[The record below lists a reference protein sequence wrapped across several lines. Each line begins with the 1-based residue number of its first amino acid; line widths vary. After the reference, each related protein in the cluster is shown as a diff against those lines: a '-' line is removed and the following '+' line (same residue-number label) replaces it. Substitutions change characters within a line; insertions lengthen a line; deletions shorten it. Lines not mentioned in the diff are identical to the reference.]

1 MTKVLFNAKKYAESI
16 TRYYDEV
23 RETGGIDRVVEGQL
37 PKERETYEMLK
48 GLLNNELAALV
59 AAIFDAE
66 WDGRDVY
73 VTSGELALADKVLA
87 WATAQYASAA
97 A

>member
-1 MTKVLFNAKKYAESI
+1 MAKILFNAKKYAESI

-23 RETGGIDRVVEGQL
+23 RETLHKMDWGKL
-37 PKERETYEMLK
+37 PKERETYEKLQD
-48 GLLNNELAALV
+48 LLNNELGTLV
-59 AAIFDAE
+59 AAVFNAE

-73 VTSGELALADKVLA
+73 VTPGELALADKVFA

>member
-1 MTKVLFNAKKYAESI
+1 MAKILFNAKKYAESI

-23 RETGGIDRVVEGQL
+23 RETLHKMDWGQL

-73 VTSGELALADKVLA
+73 VTPGELALADKVLA
-87 WATAQYASAA
+87 WATAQYASSTA
-97 A
+97 

>member
-1 MTKVLFNAKKYAESI
+1 MAKILFNAKKYAESI
-16 TRYYDEV
+16 TRYYYEV
-23 RETGGIDRVVEGQL
+23 RETLHKMDWGQL

>member
-1 MTKVLFNAKKYAESI
+1 MAKILFNTKKYAESI

-23 RETGGIDRVVEGQL
+23 RETLHKMDWGQL

-73 VTSGELALADKVLA
+73 VTPGD
-87 WATAQYASAA
+87 
-97 A
+97 